1 MLKKHVGILFF
12 FLIVWGNVFAVKSA
26 YYWPDL
32 KIAGKALQDPV
43 GFLKKTELY
52 VPHILEGAWVF
63 CINTAFY
70 VYFEG
75 ESYFIKKEDCDR
87 VLQTLDDNLICFVL
101 GRKDDGLKAID
112 GDANVD
118 RIEKLL
124 RRTELRDDDLKFS
137 SLAQKMSR
145 GFLDLG
151 LTVDGRFTL
160 KLRLFV

>member
-12 FLIVWGNVFAVKSA
+12 FLIIWGNIFAVKSA

-32 KIAGKALQDPV
+32 KIAGKALKDPV
-43 GFLKKTELY
+43 GILKKSELY
-52 VPHILEGAWVF
+52 VPYILEGACVF

-75 ESYFIKKEDCDR
+75 ESYFIKKEDCDH

-101 GRKDDGLKAID
+101 GRKENGLKTIE
-112 GDANVD
+112 GGNNSD
-118 RIEKLL
+118 RIDKLL
-124 RRTELRDDDLKFS
+124 RRTELRDEDLKFS
-137 SLAQKMSR
+137 SLAQRTSR
-145 GFLDLG
+145 GFLELG
-151 LTVDGRFTL
+151 LTVDGWFTL